1 VFKNIKNQR
10 FIILILAILVV
21 LFLFVFSLLNKE
33 LNRLDSIKELQKEML
48 LANALSNIIHEI
60 QKERGISSGYLAGS
74 GTAFQEILYEQRR
87 DTDKI
92 ISQLEEKFPN
102 LNLQIFLN
110 KTRLTQERQK
120 IDRHNL
126 NTKEAILFYSEIN
139 EKLFRRVIGIA
150 KVSKV
155 PKLTEAILAYSNFLY
170 TKENAG
176 VERAIGTVILSNKS
190 FLKRDRVEFIK
201 LIAMQELYLNKFYNY
216 APQKFIQYYKNNM
229 SFPELKI
236 LTQIREKIVNA
247 ESYQSLEVNPR
258 FWLENMTIKVNKLK
272 KVSDFIGNSISENI
286 EQDYEISFSKY
297 LYYLFLNFLLLIVLG
312 SIGIVFIKNIQKE
325 RKKRLLLEKYVIN
338 STTDIKGNITYVS
351 EAFCRIS
358 GYSEK
363 ELLGKSHNIVRHPD
377 MPSSIF
383 EEIWKTIQ
391 KKKIWS
397 GRIKNL
403 KKDGSSYWVYATI
416 EPLLDTKG
424 YIQGYAAV
432 RIDITSSISLEQR
445 IINEVEK
452 NRQKDKTM
460 LQQSKLAQMGE
471 MISMIAHQWRQP
483 LSAISATSGSL
494 SLKSQI
500 GDIDKQTTIEL
511 SNKITEYAQHLSS
524 TIDDFRNF
532 FKENKTQEMTTFKEM
547 LLATLSIVEVSLKN
561 ENIAIELNIK
571 TTSTEL
577 LTYVNEVK
585 QVILNIIKNAED
597 ALLDKKIQNP
607 KIIIEIQENRLSISD
622 NAGGIAEEIIE
633 RIFEPYFSTKTQ
645 KDGTGLGL
653 YMSKTI
659 IEDHCSG
666 ELNVSN
672 HKDGATFSIKLPLH
686 KRAN

>member
-10 FIILILAILVV
+10 FVILILAILVV

-120 IDRHNL
+120 IDRHNV

-139 EKLFRRVIGIA
+139 KKLFRRVIGIA

-176 VERAIGTVILSNKS
+176 IERAIGTVILSNKS
-190 FLKRDRVEFIK
+190 FLKSDRVEFIK

-247 ESYQSLEVNPR
+247 ESYQSLEANPR

-377 MPSSIF
+377 MPASIF

-397 GRIKNL
+397 GRIKPKL
-403 KKDGSSYWVYATI
+403 C
-416 EPLLDTKG
+416 
-424 YIQGYAAV
+424 
-432 RIDITSSISLEQR
+432 
-445 IINEVEK
+445 
-452 NRQKDKTM
+452 NR
-460 LQQSKLAQMGE
+460 
-471 MISMIAHQWRQP
+471 
-483 LSAISATSGSL
+483 
-494 SLKSQI
+494 
-500 GDIDKQTTIEL
+500 
-511 SNKITEYAQHLSS
+511 KIHL
-524 TIDDFRNF
+524 
-532 FKENKTQEMTTFKEM
+532 
-547 LLATLSIVEVSLKN
+547 
-561 ENIAIELNIK
+561 
-571 TTSTEL
+571 
-577 LTYVNEVK
+577 
-585 QVILNIIKNAED
+585 
-597 ALLDKKIQNP
+597 
-607 KIIIEIQENRLSISD
+607 
-622 NAGGIAEEIIE
+622 
-633 RIFEPYFSTKTQ
+633 
-645 KDGTGLGL
+645 
-653 YMSKTI
+653 
-659 IEDHCSG
+659 
-666 ELNVSN
+666 
-672 HKDGATFSIKLPLH
+672 
-686 KRAN
+686 

>member
-10 FIILILAILVV
+10 FVILILAILVV

-176 VERAIGTVILSNKS
+176 IERAIGTVILSNKS
-190 FLKRDRVEFIK
+190 FLKSDRVEFIK

-247 ESYQSLEVNPR
+247 ESYQSLEANPR

-325 RKKRLLLEKYVIN
+325 RRKRLLLEKYVIN

-377 MPSSIF
+377 MPASIF